1 MNYSFFVLNDKIFKQ
16 EVLFKKIIVEGYR
29 AVASLN
35 DSFQPSYFLLLCCS
49 LLISV
54 SGKTYKSAI
63 KRPIKIR
70 THHVVRKHRHR
81 LTNGHQAVWADRQ
94 LDERSDGQT
103 GRSEQIRCPR
113 IQLSSLSE
121 NGKAKESTK

>member
-1 MNYSFFVLNDKIFKQ
+1 M
-16 EVLFKKIIVEGYR
+16 G
-29 AVASLN
+29 SLN
-35 DSFQPSYFLLLCCS
+35 SSFQSSNFLLLLLLF

-70 THHVVRKHRHR
+70 THHVVRKHTHR
-81 LTNGHQAVWADRQ
+81 LTNGRQAVRADRQ

-103 GRSEQIRCPR
+103 GRFEQIRYPR
-113 IQLSSLSE
+113 IQL
-121 NGKAKESTK
+121 